1 MFELTEEALQ
11 KIGTLFVNMMK
22 KKIKER
28 IYPFAPGYSGDGKI
42 SPKSPGDKY
51 ASGNLYNSLT
61 ATVMPNGDDFE
72 LVITYADYFKY
83 VNQGRKANVKKVP
96 LTALLD
102 WIKIR
107 GIRGVKRGKGRGA
120 GRISNL
126 SLAFAI
132 RENIYKYG
140 IRPADIYDKGLD
152 SLEEIF
158 ENPPPEMREAY
169 NELYAAIERDVVNF
183 VDANLVTKEI
193 ETIKFD

>member
-11 KIGTLFVNMMK
+11 KLGTLFVKMMK
-22 KKIKER
+22 KKIKEK
-28 IYPFAPGYSGDGKI
+28 IYPYGNPESGR
-42 SPKSPGDKY
+42 GDKY
-51 ASGNLYNSLT
+51 ASGNLYNTLT
-61 ATVMPNGDDFE
+61 ATVMPNGNDFE

-83 VNQGRKANVKKVP
+83 VNQGRRPLVKKVP
-96 LTALLD
+96 LTALLG

-140 IRPADIYDKGLD
+140 IRPANIYDKGLD
-152 SLEEIF
+152 SLEDIF
-158 ENPPPEMREAY
+158 ENPPPELSQAY
-169 NELYAAIERDVVNF
+169 TDLYAAIENDIVNF

-193 ETIKFD
+193 ETIIYD